1 MRKQRGQV
9 LKGGQLLKGGQVLKG
24 RKVLTESTSIIN
36 ILLIVLMGILA
47 YNLLNQPQ
55 IIIHERV
62 KIKEPKIIVKEI
74 IKEVDDDEEPYRSDV
89 YRPDIKRQNTRKPFN
104 YPTRG
109 PPEEYDMVG
118 FLQDSDDSNKLQ
130 QLYGRRTYSNSNNWN
145 YFVKSD
151 QYHQIPI
158 PVTLDGKNCTDE
170 KGCKELQ
177 NNDNINILNKEH
189 NATIYKPE
197 PYYYNPHIL

>member
-1 MRKQRGQV
+1 MGNRKSMKGAM
-9 LKGGQLLKGGQVLKG
+9 KGGSVFNQ
-24 RKVLTESTSIIN
+24 SNSIIN
-36 ILLIVLMGILA
+36 ILLVILVGVLA
-47 YNLLNQPQ
+47 YNLFNQDQ
-55 IIIHERV
+55 III
-62 KIKEPKIIVKEI
+62 KENPKVIVKEI
-74 IKEVDDDEEPYRSDV
+74 VKEDDDDEPYREDI
-89 YRPDIKRQNTRKPFN
+89 YRPDKKRRINKPFN

-130 QLYGRRTYSNSNNWN
+130 QLYGRRTYPNSNSWN

-158 PVTLDGKNCTDE
+158 PVTLGGKNCTDE
-170 KGCKELQ
+170 HGCKELQ

-197 PYYYNPHIL
+197 PYYYNPHVI

>member
-1 MRKQRGQV
+1 MGKRKSM
-9 LKGGQLLKGGQVLKG
+9 KGGSLINQ
-24 RKVLTESTSIIN
+24 SNSIVN
-36 ILLIVLMGILA
+36 ILLVLLVGILA

-55 IIIHERV
+55 VIIQEKPKVI
-62 KIKEPKIIVKEI
+62 IKEIVKE
-74 IKEVDDDEEPYRSDV
+74 EDDEEEPYREDF
-89 YRPDIKRQNTRKPFN
+89 YRPDRKRRINKPFN

-118 FLQDSDDSNKLQ
+118 FLQDSDDPNKLQ
-130 QLYGRRTYSNSNNWN
+130 QLYGRRTYPNSNSWN

-170 KGCKELQ
+170 TGCKELQ
-177 NNDNINILNKEH
+177 NNDNINLLDKEH
-189 NATIYKPE
+189 TATIYKPE
-197 PYYYNPHIL
+197 PYYYNPYVL